1 MDRMFE
7 IVLLALIFG
16 GFDHRF
22 VAEGIHCPEFR
33 MSEDLTVFSFDD
45 RPTTGICV
53 SEVSTRHV
61 LKQTFHVI
69 DNFERACNYYYHGHL
84 RWNRNRFVDG
94 YKHRRRHS
102 VPWFNQG
109 YAIRKWDL
117 DGPEEVATG
126 LSEGI
131 LRVDRLY
138 RRKNLLENESSL
150 VYEDIITSVPRG
162 GDFKVQLCSLI
173 VNDTVEGNFEFYGN
187 GSDNILWEPCTQ
199 RRSDYF
205 YCLLQPIDSRH
216 HKSTKPLICNEGYTG
231 FYCILENRSCEV
243 QGCSNSGKCFL
254 GVEGDRCHCFAGY
267 NGKNCAEIMNPCTDV
282 NCNNRGNCTVKNGHP
297 VCVCN
302 DENYTG
308 AFCERRRP
316 GLVGPLINGPLQ
328 DVFATMLTHQGT
340 PCENFEMNYM
350 RCMEAYGQ
358 ILGKRYCDLE
368 LRDFYECVYKTK
380 RENRFMTIRHERSR
394 QVIIMNTEKASN
406 KEGAFNKD
414 LKKSNQPNKEDD
426 PYSWFEDDE
435 FEEFSDGDCSDGELP
450 ENSEENTEDLWEDN
464 WDDDNVEED
473 FSVRLHRE
481 RAKNEREKS
490 ADQVEA
496 DEAQNCGVGKEA
508 GQKVRKAWAGQK
520 QFDASFERAF
530 AVAVGRR
537 WNWNGKVRHY
547 RGIRDGA
554 ISNYSDYWIFA
565 KNGKNA
571 FDAYPVGEIY
581 NLIPVRDRKAMSIEE
596 VEEHF
601 KRRREIVLNQFALKA
616 RIRRPGEENDDES
629 ESPLWK
635 ANNKDQQSEA
645 TKMKSMRKVHKTKTD
660 KRNDHEDGVVMEES
674 DDGDED
680 GREVDYISSGVV
692 LEEKTLVGIDEELV
706 DAFQSVDESEQDD
719 ENAENDKQGGPI
731 KLDMNKKTFPTTAN
745 FGMRAERDFLCKF
758 VVQEQESSSG
768 SEDFDSEDIKSP
780 FLLQCKTDV
789 KPVSSKRKVELDSLA
804 VQKPEKKAKL
814 PNAGTDSD
822 GSNDWFRIMEEEVR
836 HCFQRHPMSTTD
848 LVAKFKSRCKKMNKQ
863 EIVSQLANILKKLKP
878 EQTRRKGTALHFTL
892 LYVARIFH
900 KFAAVSMNR

>member
-231 FYCILENRSCEV
+231 FYCILEAV
-243 QGCSNSGKCFL
+243 KFK
-254 GVEGDRCHCFAGY
+254 VAVT
-267 NGKNCAEIMNPCTDV
+267 AENAFWELKEIGATALLIMNPCTDV

-380 RENRFMTIRHERSR
+380 RVNVCIEIDFASFVHCMHL
-394 QVIIMNTEKASN
+394 VIIMNTEKASN

-473 FSVRLHRE
+473 FS
-481 RAKNEREKS
+481 REKS

-520 QFDASFERAF
+520 QF
-530 AVAVGRR
+530 
-537 WNWNGKVRHY
+537 
-547 RGIRDGA
+547 GIEAEFSYLFLPTLSTSVPD
-554 ISNYSDYWIFA
+554 S
-565 KNGKNA
+565 KNCN
-571 FDAYPVGEIY
+571 
-581 NLIPVRDRKAMSIEE
+581 
-596 VEEHF
+596 
-601 KRRREIVLNQFALKA
+601 
-616 RIRRPGEENDDES
+616 
-629 ESPLWK
+629 
-635 ANNKDQQSEA
+635 
-645 TKMKSMRKVHKTKTD
+645 
-660 KRNDHEDGVVMEES
+660 
-674 DDGDED
+674 
-680 GREVDYISSGVV
+680 
-692 LEEKTLVGIDEELV
+692 
-706 DAFQSVDESEQDD
+706 
-719 ENAENDKQGGPI
+719 
-731 KLDMNKKTFPTTAN
+731 
-745 FGMRAERDFLCKF
+745 
-758 VVQEQESSSG
+758 
-768 SEDFDSEDIKSP
+768 
-780 FLLQCKTDV
+780 CKTDV

>member
-473 FSVRLHRE
+473 FSVRLQQLSVKKVPIKLKQMKLRIVGL
-481 RAKNEREKS
+481 EK
-490 ADQVEA
+490 
-496 DEAQNCGVGKEA
+496 KL
-508 GQKVRKAWAGQK
+508 VRKFEKPGLDKNSSMQASKEHLPLRLAVDGIGMAK
-520 QFDASFERAF
+520 YDITVESETVQFRI
-530 AVAVGRR
+530 
-537 WNWNGKVRHY
+537 
-547 RGIRDGA
+547 IRIIGFLQRTEKMH
-554 ISNYSDYWIFA
+554 STR
-565 KNGKNA
+565 
-571 FDAYPVGEIY
+571 
-581 NLIPVRDRKAMSIEE
+581 IP
-596 VEEHF
+596 
-601 KRRREIVLNQFALKA
+601 REIVLNQFALKA